1 MLQWYGS
8 WKLTL
13 WLMDCI
19 VASNDISSNIRN
31 FKQIMYYQWR
41 LCIIGVC
48 FYWQER
54 TDDWWALYRLECTKS
69 NHAATL
75 PRPGW
80 QPAMGL
86 RQKGTTRHCA
96 SLQLL
101 PYAYLI
107 TELFYIYFE
116 RDVVF
121 MGQSLSAA
129 CYGIF
134 SMQDSCLRLQTH
146 TIKAPNERKQKKDVV
161 VECFVLFYLIGQVS
175 AFKNLLQFFC

>member
-1 MLQWYGS
+1 
-8 WKLTL
+8 
-13 WLMDCI
+13 
-19 VASNDISSNIRN
+19 
-31 FKQIMYYQWR
+31 
-41 LCIIGVC
+41 
-48 FYWQER
+48 
-54 TDDWWALYRLECTKS
+54 
-69 NHAATL
+69 
-75 PRPGW
+75 
-80 QPAMGL
+80 MGL